1 MRYYTWK
8 SNAERGESIYIMKH
22 DSMSLIKR
30 YALIIIGIILTA
42 LGISIFYTPN
52 KIVNGGVSGLSTVL
66 YHAIGI
72 QPGVSFAVI
81 NVVLLL
87 LALKFLGLQFVKD
100 TILGAAL
107 ISLFVQLFTY
117 LPPMTSDPMLAAIFG
132 AVLYGFGIGLT
143 LTQGASTGGTD
154 ILGRLIQCIFPYV
167 KIGSIL
173 MAVDIIVI
181 MISLVVFRTVDLALY
196 GIVSLFL
203 SSLSINW
210 LISKLNV
217 SKLAFVVSDKGIEIS
232 KFLVSHSSRGVTI
245 LDSVGAYTMK
255 GNKVLMCALKESE
268 ITYFQKSILEIDENA
283 FIIFSESQQIIGNGF
298 RVYK

>member
-1 MRYYTWK
+1 MKNK
-8 SNAERGESIYIMKH
+8 SKTM
-22 DSMSLIKR
+22 IKR
-30 YALIIIGIILTA
+30 YAIIIFGVILTA

-52 KIVNGGVSGLSTVL
+52 RIVNGGVSGLSTVL
-66 YHAIGI
+66 YHALGI

-81 NVVLLL
+81 NIVLLL
-87 LALKFLGLQFVKD
+87 LALKFLGTQFVKD

-154 ILGRLIQCIFPYV
+154 ILGRLVQCIFPNA
-167 KIGSIL
+167 KIGSLL
-173 MAVDIIVI
+173 MIVDIIVI
-181 MISLVVFRTVDLALY
+181 IVSLAVFGTVDLALY
-196 GIVSLFL
+196 GIVALFL
-203 SSLSINW
+203 SSFSINW

-217 SKLAFVVSDKGIEIS
+217 SKLAFVVSDKGLEIS
-232 KFLVSHSSRGVTI
+232 KFLVSHSHRGVTI
-245 LDSVGAYTMK
+245 IDSVGAYTMK
-255 GNKVLMCALKESE
+255 ENKVLMCALKESE
-268 ITYFQKSILEIDENA
+268 LTYFRKSILKIDDSA

>member
-1 MRYYTWK
+1 V
-8 SNAERGESIYIMKH
+8 
-22 DSMSLIKR
+22 IKR
-30 YALIIIGIILTA
+30 YAIIIIGVVLTA

-52 KIVNGGVSGLSTVL
+52 KIVSGGVSGLSTIL
-66 YHAIGI
+66 YHALGI
-72 QPGVSFAVI
+72 QPGFSFAAI
-81 NVVLLL
+81 NIILLL
-87 LALKFLGLQFVKD
+87 LALKFLGFQFVKD
-100 TILGAAL
+100 TILGATL

-154 ILGRLIQCIFPYV
+154 ILGRLVQCIFPYV
-167 KIGSIL
+167 KIGSLL
-173 MAVDIIVI
+173 MVVDAMVIVL
-181 MISLVVFRTVDLALY
+181 SLIVFGTIDLALY
-196 GIVSLFL
+196 GIVALFL
-203 SSLSINW
+203 SSFSINW

-217 SKLAFVVSDKGIEIS
+217 SKLAFVVTDKGVEIS
-232 KFLVSHSSRGVTI
+232 KFLISHSPRGVTI
-245 LDSVGAYTMK
+245 IDAVGAYTMK

-268 ITYFQKSILEIDENA
+268 ITYFQKSILELDGNL

>member
-1 MRYYTWK
+1 M
-8 SNAERGESIYIMKH
+8 MKH
-22 DSMSLIKR
+22 NKSTSVIKR
-30 YALIIIGIILTA
+30 YAIIIIGVVLTA

-52 KIVNGGVSGLSTVL
+52 KIVSGGVSGLSTIL
-66 YHAIGI
+66 YHALGI
-72 QPGVSFAVI
+72 QPGFSFAAI
-81 NVVLLL
+81 NIILLL
-87 LALKFLGLQFVKD
+87 LALKFLGFQFVKD
-100 TILGAAL
+100 TILGATL

-154 ILGRLIQCIFPYV
+154 ILGRLVQCIFPYV
-167 KIGSIL
+167 KIGSLL
-173 MAVDIIVI
+173 MVVDAMVIVL
-181 MISLVVFRTVDLALY
+181 SLIVFGTIDLALY
-196 GIVSLFL
+196 GIVALFL
-203 SSLSINW
+203 SSFSINW

-217 SKLAFVVSDKGIEIS
+217 SKLAFVVTDKGVEIS
-232 KFLVSHSSRGVTI
+232 KFLISHSPRGVTI
-245 LDSVGAYTMK
+245 IDAVGAYTMK

-268 ITYFQKSILEIDENA
+268 ITYFQKSILELDGNL

>member
-1 MRYYTWK
+1 MVEAGNRVEGTVIVK
-8 SNAERGESIYIMKH
+8 KVMKH
-22 DSMSLIKR
+22 NNSTSIIKR
-30 YALIIIGIILTA
+30 YAIIIFGVILTA

-66 YHAIGI
+66 FYALGI

-81 NVVLLL
+81 NIILLL
-87 LALKFLGLQFVKD
+87 LAVKFLGTQFVKD
-100 TILGAAL
+100 TILGAAM

-154 ILGRLIQCIFPYV
+154 ILGRLVQCIFPYV
-167 KIGSIL
+167 KIGSLL
-173 MAVDIIVI
+173 MIVDITVIV
-181 MISLVVFRTVDLALY
+181 ISLVVFRTVDLVLY
-196 GIVSLFL
+196 GIVALFL
-203 SSLSINW
+203 SSFSINW

-217 SKLAFVVSDKGIEIS
+217 SKLAFVVSDKGLEIS
-232 KFLVSHSSRGVTI
+232 KFLVSHSHRGVTI
-245 LDSVGAYTMK
+245 IDSVGAYTMK
-255 GNKVLMCALKESE
+255 DKKVLMCALKESE